1 MPRLR
6 LAIKKEGALQFLSHL
21 GFARAVRYVIVRAN
35 LPVCYSEGFNPH
47 MKINFASALG
57 VGVSAAVEYM
67 DMELAGEL
75 PIREVMDRMNA
86 KSPQGFAVLDGAYV
100 PDKAPKLM
108 AMGNYATFELR
119 GPVVRDASEAEIE
132 EAAQRFNDQA
142 EVLYTKVSPK
152 NGRKHVI
159 DVKQHVPD
167 NLTVR
172 MEHGQLY
179 VCVGILQTQ
188 EGGIKPQQLWEI
200 LEEQFGLPVAADMM
214 LAHRTGIYHREGC
227 DCSTLFDLKDGVKQ

>member
-21 GFARAVRYVIVRAN
+21 DFARAVRYVIVRAN

-67 DMELAGEL
+67 DMELAEEL
-75 PIREVMDRMNA
+75 PAREVMDRMNA
-86 KSPQGFAVLDGAYV
+86 KAPQGFAVLDGAYV
-100 PDKAPKLM
+100 SDKAPKLM
-108 AMGNYATFELR
+108 AMGNYATYTLC
-119 GPVVRDASEAEIE
+119 GPAVRDVPQSELEDIAK
-132 EAAQRFNDQA
+132 QFNERS

-152 NGRKHVI
+152 NGRSHVV
-159 DVKQHVPD
+159 DVKKHVPD
-167 NLTVR
+167 SMTAR
-172 MEHGQLY
+172 MENGQISLS
-179 VCVGILQTQ
+179 VGILQTQ

-200 LEEQFGLPVAADMM
+200 MKEQFDLPVEADLM
-214 LAHRTGIYHREGC
+214 LAHRTGIYHREDGV
-227 DCSTLFDLKDGVKQ
+227 SRTLFDVKDGGNK